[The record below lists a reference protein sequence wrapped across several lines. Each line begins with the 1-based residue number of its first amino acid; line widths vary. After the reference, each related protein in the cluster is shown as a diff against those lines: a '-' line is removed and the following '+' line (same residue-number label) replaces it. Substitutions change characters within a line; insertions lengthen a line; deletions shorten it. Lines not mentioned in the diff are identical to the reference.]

1 MISVAMATYNGEV
14 YLRKQLDS
22 ILHQSLPVDE
32 IIICDDQSSDGT
44 VDIIQEYIKQYPHIH
59 LYKNEQNLGYKRNFK
74 KALSLCSKEYI
85 FLCDQDDIW
94 DSDKVKEMVA
104 IMNNNPEME
113 ALASSFTFIDEH
125 DQPISIRKK
134 KGFSNNNLYIKE
146 VRPNDIVEVKFDE
159 FLNHN
164 YFQGC
169 SLLITSSLR
178 DGFMKRFSTKLP
190 HDWIINLIASKH
202 GSMYFY
208 NRSLFG
214 YRIHS
219 KNTIGAKD
227 ANLTTSEHI
236 KTANEENTRILVCR
250 DGMKVLETIK
260 EVNPTYYEANKE
272 RFDAY
277 YQFDKEHIEAIQNRK
292 FFRLLKQNFNP
303 YYRHLKSRKARC
315 MDLLFVL
322 IH

>member
-125 DQPISIRKK
+125 DQPI
-134 KGFSNNNLYIKE
+134 
-146 VRPNDIVEVKFDE
+146 
-159 FLNHN
+159 
-164 YFQGC
+164 
-169 SLLITSSLR
+169 
-178 DGFMKRFSTKLP
+178 
-190 HDWIINLIASKH
+190 
-202 GSMYFY
+202 
-208 NRSLFG
+208 
-214 YRIHS
+214 
-219 KNTIGAKD
+219 
-227 ANLTTSEHI
+227 
-236 KTANEENTRILVCR
+236 
-250 DGMKVLETIK
+250 
-260 EVNPTYYEANKE
+260 
-272 RFDAY
+272 
-277 YQFDKEHIEAIQNRK
+277 
-292 FFRLLKQNFNP
+292 
-303 YYRHLKSRKARC
+303 
-315 MDLLFVL
+315 
-322 IH
+322 

>member
-59 LYKNEQNLGYKRNFK
+59 LYQNEQNLGYKRNFK

-104 IMNNNPEME
+104 IMNNYIFLCDQDDIWDSDKVKEMVAIMNNHPEME
-113 ALASSFTFIDEH
+113 ALASSFTFIDEQ

-146 VRPNDIVEVKFDE
+146 VKENDIVEVKFDE

-202 GSMYFY
+202 GAACIFIIDLYLDIGSI
-208 NRSLFG
+208 R
-214 YRIHS
+214 RI
-219 KNTIGAKD
+219 
-227 ANLTTSEHI
+227 
-236 KTANEENTRILVCR
+236 RLV
-250 DGMKVLETIK
+250 
-260 EVNPTYYEANKE
+260 
-272 RFDAY
+272 
-277 YQFDKEHIEAIQNRK
+277 
-292 FFRLLKQNFNP
+292 LKMP
-303 YYRHLKSRKARC
+303 
-315 MDLLFVL
+315 
-322 IH
+322 I

>member
-227 ANLTTSEHI
+227 ANQTTSEHI

-260 EVNPTYYEANKE
+260 EVNPTFYEANKE

-303 YYRHLKSRKARC
+303 YYRHLKSRKARF
-315 MDLLFVL
+315 MDLIFVL